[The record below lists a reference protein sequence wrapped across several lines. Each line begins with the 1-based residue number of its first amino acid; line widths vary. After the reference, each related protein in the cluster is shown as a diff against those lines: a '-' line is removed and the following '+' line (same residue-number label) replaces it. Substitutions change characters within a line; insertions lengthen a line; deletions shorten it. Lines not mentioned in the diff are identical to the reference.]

1 VIVYVVYDSDPGNPY
16 NVGIFGLLLQKKRI
30 FLCSVCI
37 KHTHTHT
44 QQQQQQQQQKQE
56 EQEKSLISHSC
67 KFLYAT
73 YVFPSKE
80 SCSLLLHGL
89 HKMD

>member
-37 KHTHTHT
+37 KYTHTHT
-44 QQQQQQQQQKQE
+44 TTTTTTKTRRTRKKPQIPFMQIFIRNICL
-56 EQEKSLISHSC
+56 S
-67 KFLYAT
+67 
-73 YVFPSKE
+73 
-80 SCSLLLHGL
+80 
-89 HKMD
+89 

>member
-1 VIVYVVYDSDPGNPY
+1 MLYMIQTLVILTMLVYLA
-16 NVGIFGLLLQKKRI
+16 FFCKRRGSSYVL
-30 FLCSVCI
+30 FVSN
-37 KHTHTHT
+37 THTHT
-44 QQQQQQQQQKQE
+44 QQQQQQQKQE
-56 EQEKSLISHSC
+56 EQEKSLKSHSC